1 MVCKAQRRCGQP
13 FARQQFLPVVDV
25 NVDFRVRKKGLQ
37 RFLGQFW
44 AAAAALPAAAA
55 AAPAAAA
62 AVSAC
67 DDDHI

>member
-44 AAAAALPAAAA
+44 AAAAALPL
-55 AAPAAAA
+55 PPPPPLLLLFLP
-62 AVSAC
+62 VMMIIY
-67 DDDHI
+67 D